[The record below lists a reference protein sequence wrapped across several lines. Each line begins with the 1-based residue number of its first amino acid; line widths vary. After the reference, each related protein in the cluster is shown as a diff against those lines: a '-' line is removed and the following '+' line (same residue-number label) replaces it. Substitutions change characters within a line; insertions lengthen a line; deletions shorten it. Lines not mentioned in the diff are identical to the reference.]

1 MVLNF
6 LRRLKFMVAK
16 RKFKAT
22 LRPYDLKDVMGQ
34 YSAGHADMIGR
45 IRSLQNKVAQL
56 ASRSAVGDMENM
68 IECMENK
75 QVCAS
80 PDTGLSI
87 DIPDNSAESVPTTR
101 TSDASKEFELRIDS
115 RISSLESKMDML
127 IQKLN

>member
-1 MVLNF
+1 
-6 LRRLKFMVAK
+6 MVAK

-45 IRSLQNKVAQL
+45 IRSLQNKVDQL
-56 ASRSAVGDMENM
+56 TSRSDVGLMEKT
-68 IECMENK
+68 IEFMEEK
-75 QVCAS
+75 CAS

-87 DIPDNSAESVPTTR
+87 DIPDNTAATPEESDDPSNIFATR
-101 TSDASKEFELRIDS
+101 IET
-115 RISSLESKMDML
+115 RISTLESKLDIL

>member
-1 MVLNF
+1 
-6 LRRLKFMVAK
+6 MVAK

-45 IRSLQNKVAQL
+45 IRSLQNKVDQL
-56 ASRSAVGDMENM
+56 TSRSDVDHMEKT
-68 IECMENK
+68 IEYMEDK
-75 QVCAS
+75 CAS

-87 DIPDNSAESVPTTR
+87 DIPDSTAASPEKST
-101 TSDASKEFELRIDS
+101 DASSRFATRIET
-115 RISSLESKMDML
+115 RISTLESKLDIL

>member
-1 MVLNF
+1 MVFIF

-45 IRSLQNKVAQL
+45 IRSLQNKVDQL
-56 ASRSAVGDMENM
+56 TSRSDVGLMEKT
-68 IECMENK
+68 IEFMEEK
-75 QVCAS
+75 CAS

-87 DIPDNSAESVPTTR
+87 DIPDNTAEESNDPSNTFATR
-101 TSDASKEFELRIDS
+101 IET
-115 RISSLESKMDML
+115 RISTLESKLDIL

>member
-45 IRSLQNKVAQL
+45 IRSLQNKVDQL
-56 ASRSAVGDMENM
+56 TTRSAIGETENM
-68 IECMENK
+68 LEFLENK
-75 QVCAS
+75 CAS
-80 PDTGLSI
+80 PDTGVSVEI
-87 DIPDNSAESVPTTR
+87 TDDSAESVTR
-101 TSDASKEFELRIDS
+101 TSDTSKQAAASRIES
-115 RISSLESKMDML
+115 RISSLESKLDIV

>member
-1 MVLNF
+1 
-6 LRRLKFMVAK
+6 MVAK

-45 IRSLQNKVAQL
+45 IRSLQNKVDQL
-56 ASRSAVGDMENM
+56 TSRSDVGLMEKT
-68 IECMENK
+68 IEFMEEK
-75 QVCAS
+75 CAS

-87 DIPDNSAESVPTTR
+87 DIPDNTAEESN
-101 TSDASKEFELRIDS
+101 DASTRFETRIET
-115 RISSLESKMDML
+115 RISTLESKLDIL

>member
-1 MVLNF
+1 
-6 LRRLKFMVAK
+6 MVAK

-45 IRSLQNKVAQL
+45 IRSLQNKVDL
-56 ASRSAVGDMENM
+56 LTTRSDICHVEKTIEYMED
-68 IECMENK
+68 K
-75 QVCAS
+75 CAS

-87 DIPDNSAESVPTTR
+87 DIPDNTAASPE
-101 TSDASKEFELRIDS
+101 DASNSAFATRIET
-115 RISSLESKMDML
+115 RISTLESKLDLL